1 MVHKKYPKIHR
12 LGKEET
18 EGILDGEVL
27 VQEKIDGANTSI
39 WLEFENDKDFGVIDS
54 LAFGSRNNQVPDFR
68 GLKTYVEKH
77 LGIQSLLKDYP
88 HYRLFGEWLVKH
100 TVKYNQLSYNHFYLF
115 DIYDHK
121 EEKWLDAKEVKFI
134 AELADIK
141 SPEHFGVGKYT
152 EEQLKDFMGKS
163 VLGERGEGIV
173 IKRENWV
180 NKFGDFQ
187 YAKMVTEK
195 FKEDNKIMFGGNDK
209 HSDCYWETYCMNE
222 WITEARVRKI
232 IQKIESQENRKIEI
246 KDTPR
251 VSNTVYHDFIEEE
264 AWTMNKKRMK
274 IDFQVLARMCGKK
287 ITMIFKEIL
296 EDE

>member
-1 MVHKKYPKIHR
+1 MTHKKYPKIHR

-39 WLEFENDKDFGVIDS
+39 WREGDRMC
-54 LAFGSRNNQVPDFR
+54 FGSRNNEVPDFR

-77 LGIQSLLKDYP
+77 EGIIDLLDRHE
-88 HYRLFGEWLVKH
+88 HYRLFGELLVKH

-121 EEKWLDAKEVKFI
+121 EEKWLKAGDVML
-134 AELADIK
+134 LAREYAIK
-141 SPEHFGVGKYT
+141 YPKLFGHDEYT
-152 EEQLKDFMGKS
+152 EEELKKFLGQSD
-163 VLGERGEGIV
+163 LGERGEGIV
-173 IKRENWV
+173 IKRHGWT

-187 YAKMVTEK
+187 YAKIVTEQ
-195 FKEDNKIMFGGNDK
+195 FKEDNKICFGGNNK

-232 IQKIESQENRKIEI
+232 IQKIESQEDRKLGLP
-246 KDTPR
+246 DTPR
-251 VSNTVYHDFIEEE
+251 IASTVYHDMVEEE
-264 AWTMNKKRMK
+264 AWTMSKKRMK
-274 IDFQVLARMCGKK
+274 IDFKTLSRMCNKK
-287 ITMIFKEIL
+287 IQMIYKEIL
-296 EDE
+296 EDFEK